1 MPDTVKEYSKN
12 AVQSF
17 IQTAVFIDD
26 RIYQEPP
33 TGGTDT
39 INTPSLRAQAT
50 DATNNDG
57 RATDA
62 TNAANND
69 GTRATQGD
77 LAGATVSDS
86 YEIVKSFAEKRIVCS
101 MYEPKSGSLDRQMED
116 IVPLC
121 TTADI
126 VIVDWNLHINKG
138 TAAIEFI
145 KKLINQANQT
155 VPEQLRLI
163 LVYTQEQDLAGV
175 TDSVFSAIS
184 DAIGDSHG
192 LSRDESGVAF
202 HTVNSRVAVLGKPV
216 RGRDGVNESE
226 LATIAIEEF
235 AKLASGILQG
245 ATLLGLAEIRN
256 NSRKILSRFNHQLD
270 PAFLTHLAMSKPEE
284 DALSHIVPLLVSEI
298 ESVLEDALPRP
309 LMSDNLLK
317 DWCVNVWEPGD
328 HLDQIF
334 TGQRLSDQ
342 QVNGLDR
349 KRIATDICEAG
360 FEVAR
365 KRHNL
370 GTAGQPKYAIP
381 DLSKARNAIKASK
394 MLLPSNE
401 SKANERL
408 AQLMA
413 SRTFYGKNK
422 KTLELGCI
430 LFRRFDEQ
438 YLMCIQP
445 VCDSVRLED
454 QTVFI
459 FVELKVANAAN
470 EHPVSHIIV
479 DGGDNVIKLLYDPK
493 PKSCYTAIFER
504 DSRSKQVVAKEE
516 NDELYFEDM
525 DDNKYDW
532 KDQLRTSHAQRAVE
546 QFARYLSRV
555 GLTES
560 EWLRRLGKG

>member
-1 MPDTVKEYSKN
+1 MTETVHEYSKI
-12 AVQSF
+12 AAQSF
-17 IQTAVFIDD
+17 IQTSVFIDD
-26 RIYQEPP
+26 RIYMDPIPEPDDRNAEDP
-33 TGGTDT
+33 NERPQAIEGEPLGGDYEEGVGDYEVEDPLTG
-39 INTPSLRAQAT
+39 IAIVNSFAAKQIVCSLYRPENDNWQAQT
-50 DATNNDG
+50 RDIIKVC
-57 RATDA
+57 
-62 TNAANND
+62 NAADVVILDWDLFGHIGDRACELIDKIISDSIRKTPERLRLFLVYAYKSDLFGIAND
-69 GTRATQGD
+69 IHRKVPFIHRKCDPLEEETDPDFQADNYRVVVRQKKTRATVD
-77 LAGATVSDS
+77 ATS
-86 YEIVKSFAEKRIVCS
+86 
-101 MYEPKSGSLDRQMED
+101 P
-116 IVPLC
+116 
-121 TTADI
+121 
-126 VIVDWNLHINKG
+126 HI
-138 TAAIEFI
+138 
-145 KKLINQANQT
+145 
-155 VPEQLRLI
+155 
-163 LVYTQEQDLAGV
+163 
-175 TDSVFSAIS
+175 
-184 DAIGDSHG
+184 IG
-192 LSRDESGVAF
+192 E
-202 HTVNSRVAVLGKPV
+202 N
-216 RGRDGVNESE
+216 E
-226 LATIAIEEF
+226 LADVAIEEF
-235 AKLASGILQG
+235 AKLASGLLQSTILR
-245 ATLLGLAEIRN
+245 GLAEIQN
-256 NSRKILSRFNHQLD
+256 NSWKILSRFNHQLD

-342 QVNGLDR
+342 QVSGLDR

-459 FVELKVANAAN
+459 FVELKVANAAD